1 MGPGSFQSQ
10 RRCPRR
16 AGPHGHSTGAAA
28 LLRLKMALA
37 LACLFVGHETSS
49 LHEERGVLA
58 IDEVHFGC
66 GFAVLGRT
74 LELNLLS
81 ACIFCKFTYLFYLG
95 DSDKTMTL
103 YILLIIIVISLIVG
117 TCVCAQIK
125 ISGTYRRYARI
136 PSRSG
141 ITGREAA
148 HYVMQNAG
156 VNDVE
161 IVAIRG
167 HLTDHYDPIKK
178 RLALSEENYVGTSL
192 AALGV
197 AAHEAGHAIQ
207 HAVGYKALQLRM
219 SLIPITNIASKLL
232 PIVIIGGIW
241 FHIFGLIKLGVL
253 VYLVLTVFQ
262 LVTLPVE
269 FDASRRAKLELS
281 GLGIIAADEMP
292 GVTKTLNAAGWTY
305 VAAFIAS
312 LANLI
317 YLIFLARGRG

>member
-1 MGPGSFQSQ
+1 
-10 RRCPRR
+10 
-16 AGPHGHSTGAAA
+16 
-28 LLRLKMALA
+28 MA
-37 LACLFVGHETSS
+37 
-49 LHEERGVLA
+49 
-58 IDEVHFGC
+58 
-66 GFAVLGRT
+66 
-74 LELNLLS
+74 
-81 ACIFCKFTYLFYLG
+81 
-95 DSDKTMTL
+95 L
-103 YILLIIIVISLIVG
+103 YILLIMVPLIVG
-117 TCVCAQIK
+117 MWAQMHV
-125 ISGTYRRYARI
+125 SGTYKRYTRI
-136 PSRSG
+136 PSRGG

-156 VNDVE
+156 VTDVE
-161 IVAIRG
+161 IVAVRG

-178 RLALSEENYVGTSL
+178 RLALSEENYAGTSL

-219 SLIPITNIASKLL
+219 SLIPITNIASQLL
-232 PIVIIGGIW
+232 PIVIIGG
-241 FHIFGLIKLGVL
+241 FFFQIFGLIKLGVL

-281 GLGIIAADEMP
+281 GLSIIAADEMP
-292 GVTKTLNAAGWTY
+292 GVAKTLNAAGWTY

-317 YLIFLARGRG
+317 YLILVARGRG